1 MLSPL
6 QVSTNVAAPCGI
18 PRGLAGGDR
27 IKIRRR
33 KDCPHHLPSSGPN
46 ITSSR
51 KPALILPVP
60 HCLATVKGLHVPA
73 PAGLCSKGQEG
84 GLHP

>member
-1 MLSPL
+1 MWHP
-6 QVSTNVAAPCGI
+6 QGAGW
-18 PRGLAGGDR
+18 RGQDQDQEV
-27 IKIRRR
+27 
-33 KDCPHHLPSSGPN
+33 KDCPHLPSSGPN

-60 HCLATVKGLHVPA
+60 HGLATVKGLHVPA
-73 PAGLCSKGQEG
+73 PAGLCPKGLEG